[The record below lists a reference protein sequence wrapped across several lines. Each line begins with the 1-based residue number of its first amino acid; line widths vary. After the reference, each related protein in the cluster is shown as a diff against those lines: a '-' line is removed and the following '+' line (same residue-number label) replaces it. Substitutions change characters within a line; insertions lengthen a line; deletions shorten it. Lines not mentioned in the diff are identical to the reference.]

1 MFGFLNVYKPKGM
14 TSHDVVSVLRKIT
27 NIKQIG
33 HAGTLDPFAEGVL
46 PIGIGKATKL
56 FEYLDD
62 DKAYI
67 GTVKLGFS
75 TTTYDT
81 EGEIVNTS
89 EKSVS
94 DDEIETVL
102 KKYTGKINQ
111 LPPIYSAI
119 KVKGKKLYEY
129 ARNGESVDIVPR
141 EITVNKLGLLNFDE
155 KTKELT
161 LYIDCSKGT
170 YIRSL
175 ANDIGKDLGTY
186 GHLNRLTRVKAGK
199 FSIDSAVKLEN
210 IKSDKE
216 VEKNLI
222 NPLKYLDYPVY
233 EINENEYKYIANGN
247 SVKTNLCDSTILIV
261 SGDKIIAVGSSAD
274 GILKPEK
281 VFI

>member
-27 NIKQIG
+27 NIRQIG

-67 GTVKLGFS
+67 GTVKLGSS

-81 EGEIVNTS
+81 EGEVVNTS
-89 EKSVS
+89 DKSIS
-94 DDEIETVL
+94 EQEIKTVL
-102 KKYTGKINQ
+102 EKYIGKINQ

-129 ARNGESVDIVPR
+129 ARSGESVDITPR
-141 EITVNKLGLLNFDE
+141 EITVNKLDMLNFDE

-175 ANDIGKDLGTY
+175 ANDIGNDLGTY

-199 FSIDSAVKLEN
+199 FEIENSIKLEDV
-210 IKSDKE
+210 KSIRD
-216 VEKNLI
+216 VEENLI
-222 NPLKYLDYPVY
+222 NPIKYLHYPIY

-247 SVKTNLCDSTILIV
+247 SIKTNLCDSTILIV
-261 SGDKIIAVGSSAD
+261 SDDKIIAVGSSVN
-274 GILKPEK
+274 GSLKPQK